1 MTMNRSLAVDRFR
14 VHLSSVYDPIP
25 TMKCERK
32 ETISVFKNVGVKETM
47 YIQNHIRIQ
56 ISSIA
61 SSLTSTIELSV

>member
-1 MTMNRSLAVDRFR
+1 MAMKRSLAVDRFR

-47 YIQNHIRIQ
+47 YIQNHIRILCKTTDQ
-56 ISSIA
+56 FYC
-61 SSLTSTIELSV
+61 LKLDFDD